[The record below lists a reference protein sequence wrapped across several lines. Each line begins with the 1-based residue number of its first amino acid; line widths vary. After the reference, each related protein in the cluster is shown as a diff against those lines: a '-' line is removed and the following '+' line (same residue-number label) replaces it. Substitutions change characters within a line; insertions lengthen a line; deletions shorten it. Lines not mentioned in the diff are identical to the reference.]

1 MDEPTYEGRDL
12 LNIYQEFTP
21 TTAIYDPKVEGD
33 YITAGLVGEIGEI
46 YSLMAK
52 YHRDGTDYSE
62 FRDKLKSE
70 LGDVMWFITQMAN
83 YYEFDMRDIIMG
95 NMSKLIDRQE
105 RNVIGGSGDDR

>member
-1 MDEPTYEGRDL
+1 MTETTYEGRDL
-12 LNIYQEFTP
+12 LAIYQEFTP
-21 TTAIYDPKVEGD
+21 TTAIYGPEVEGD

-52 YHRDGTDYSE
+52 YHRDGMDYE
-62 FRDKLKSE
+62 VFRDKLKSE

-83 YYEFDMRDIIMG
+83 YYKFDMQDIVMS